1 MEIFKDPVTL
11 PCGHSFCRD
20 CITKTFDHQDKDDL
34 RCPECQQRFSRRP
47 GLNKNFRLSNIAEAC
62 TQSEQ
67 EETGIFCTF
76 CDLPV
81 PADKFCLQ
89 CETSMCN
96 RHLTRHNMRT
106 SEHTLLPP
114 STDLKNRKCP
124 THKKIL
130 EFYCMEDSACICV
143 SCRLDGDHK
152 GHKVEILD
160 KAADHKKKTMK
171 SEVEMLR
178 SVQEVRE
185 QKIQS
190 LQKSRTRLYKKTAV
204 VSKRVTDQF
213 QNLRKELG
221 ILEQKVLSEIRRQEK
236 IMSVSSTHLIQQ
248 LETKNKELSKMIGDM
263 EMLMRTTDPLT
274 ILQDQEFE
282 KDDTSNGEEDTEI
295 EEIRGP
301 GDLQTDTN
309 LKSLFEDVYN
319 IVKNVENGIFRYEPT
334 DITLDPT
341 TAGKNLYISGD
352 LCKAHVTDQSY
363 PETPDSFEYPMV
375 LSIEKFNS
383 GNYYWEVDIG
393 ESGEWR
399 VGVSYSSI
407 ARRGRESLIGDND
420 KSWCLRRYCNQIYAR
435 HDCKDVLIP
444 NSTLDKRLGVY
455 LDYDEGKLSFYQWTD
470 GLRHLHTFTANFSD
484 NLHAA
489 FGFVARSGELSW
501 VKIFKG

>member
-34 RCPECQQRFSRRP
+34 RCPECQQRLSRRP
-47 GLNKNFRLSNIAEAC
+47 GLNRNFRLSNIAEAC

-81 PADKFCLQ
+81 PADKSCLQ

-124 THKKIL
+124 THKKIF

-160 KAADHKKKTMK
+160 KAADHKKKNLKFRQET
-171 SEVEMLR
+171 LR
-178 SVQEVRE
+178 SMQEKMN

-190 LQKSRTRLYKKTAV
+190 LQSCSIRLLKKAAV
-204 VSKRVTDQF
+204 LSKRVTDQF
-213 QNLRKELG
+213 QNIRKELG
-221 ILEQKVLSEIRRQEK
+221 ILEQKVLSEILRQEK

-248 LETKNKELSKMIGDM
+248 LETKNNELSKMIGDM
-263 EMLMRTTDPLT
+263 ETLMRTTDPLT
-274 ILQDQEFE
+274 VLEFK
-282 KDDTSNGEEDTEI
+282 KDDYISDTNSCEEDTEI
-295 EEIRGP
+295 QELRGP

-309 LKSLFEDVYN
+309 LKLLFKDAYN

-334 DITLDPT
+334 DITLDLT
-341 TAGKNLYISGD
+341 TAGNNLHISED

-363 PETPDSFEYPMV
+363 PETPDSFENPMV

-435 HDCKDVLIP
+435 HDCKDVCIP
-444 NSTLDKRLGVY
+444 NSASCERLRIY
-455 LDYDEGKLSFYQWTD
+455 LD
-470 GLRHLHTFTANFSD
+470 
-484 NLHAA
+484 
-489 FGFVARSGELSW
+489 
-501 VKIFKG
+501 